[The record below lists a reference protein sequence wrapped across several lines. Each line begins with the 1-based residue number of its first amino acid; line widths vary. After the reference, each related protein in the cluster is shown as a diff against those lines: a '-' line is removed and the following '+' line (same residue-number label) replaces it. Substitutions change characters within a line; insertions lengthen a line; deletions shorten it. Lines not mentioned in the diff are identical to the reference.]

1 MAEDKRRSRTN
12 STRSRRS
19 RNSRSGSAAGRSIR
33 KQADGDSN
41 TARQTSGRSTS
52 AGQTSGR
59 RTGSSGGTRVRKRQ
73 TKRRRQR
80 NLFLR
85 VFFVILAIIVI
96 VVGVFLWRRYSPSRE
111 EADLNEYY
119 GIEQEG
125 QLAVILNQENL
136 GPEGIL
142 SDGVAY
148 VKYEVIRDDINSRFY
163 WDSNENLLL
172 YTLPEDVVK
181 VEVGSQDYTVSK
193 DKQTKDYVI
202 LKTEGSTA
210 YVALD
215 FVQQYT
221 DMDYEVYTDEVNR
234 VVIETDWDDRTVAT
248 VKSKTQV
255 RYRGGVKSEVLTEV
269 DKDATVVVLDQ
280 EENWTKVCTEDGLI
294 GYVRKSNLKDER
306 TEEVNRDFEEP
317 EYSSL
322 TRDYTI
328 NMAWHNVTNE
338 TANSTVL
345 ERIANTKGLTTI
357 APTWYHVADTDGNLE
372 SISSATYVDNA
383 HQSNVEVWATVRD
396 FDGGISSSDESYEF
410 LSSTSKRENLIN
422 ALIADALQVGVD
434 GINVDFEK
442 INTDCG
448 EHFIQFIRELSVRCR
463 QNSLVLSV
471 DNYPPKNYNEHYD
484 LKEQGIVAD
493 YVVIMGYDEYYSGSP
508 EAGPVSSYNYVKEGI
523 EGTLEKVP
531 AEKVISG
538 IPFYTRLWSETPKTE
553 EELAEEAGTDA
564 ADYPMNVE
572 SENLGMEAAAARVAS
587 AGVEATWDEET
598 KSDYATWEEED
609 TTYEIWLENADS
621 IEPKLQLMKD
631 NGLAGSAAWALGQED
646 PEIWQLILQYVN

>member
-1 MAEDKRRSRTN
+1 MAEDRRRSRTN

-148 VKYEVIRDDINSRFY
+148 LKYEVIRDDINSRFY

-598 KSDYATWEEED
+598 KSDYATWEEEN

>member
-1 MAEDKRRSRTN
+1 MAEDRKRSRSN
-12 STRSRRS
+12 STRSRRIK
-19 RNSRSGSAAGRSIR
+19 NSRSGSAAGRSIR
-33 KQADGDSN
+33 RQADGDSS
-41 TARQTSGRSTS
+41 TGRSSSGGSTS
-52 AGQTSGR
+52 TRQTSGR
-59 RTGSSGGTRVRKRQ
+59 RTGASGGSRGRRRQ

-125 QLAVILNQENL
+125 QMAVIVNQENL
-136 GPEGIL
+136 GPEGML
-142 SDGVAY
+142 SDGTAY
-148 VKYEVIRDDINSRFY
+148 VKYEVVRDYINSRFY

-172 YTLPEDVVK
+172 YTLPEEVVK

-210 YVALD
+210 YIALD

-221 DMDYEVYTDEVNR
+221 DMDYEVYTDEVDR
-234 VVIETDWDDRTVAT
+234 VVIETDWDDMTVAT

-255 RYRGGVKSEVLTEV
+255 RYRGGVKSEILTEV
-269 DKDATVVVLDQ
+269 DKDAEVVVLDQ
-280 EENWTKVCTEDGLI
+280 EENWTKICTEDGFI
-294 GYVRKSNLKDER
+294 GYVQKSTLKDEQ
-306 TEEVNRDFEEP
+306 TKEVSRDFEEP
-317 EYSSL
+317 EYSNL

-383 HQSNVEVWATVRD
+383 HQSDVEVWATIRD
-396 FDGGISSSDESYEF
+396 FDGGISSSDESLEF

-448 EHFIQFIRELSVRCR
+448 EHYIQFIRELSVRCR

-471 DNYPPKNYNEHYD
+471 DNYPPMDYNAHYD

-493 YVVIMGYDEYYSGSP
+493 YVIIMGYDEYYSGSP
-508 EAGPVSSYNYVKEGI
+508 VAGPVSSYNYVKDGI

-553 EELAEEAGTDA
+553 EELAEEAGTEA
-564 ADYPMNVE
+564 EDYPMNVE
-572 SENLGMEAAAARVAS
+572 SENLGMEAAAAAVAS
-587 AGVEATWDEET
+587 AGVEAQWDEET
-598 KSDYATWEEED
+598 KSDYATWEEDD
-609 TTYEIWLENADS
+609 TTYEIWLENANS

-631 NGLAGSAAWALGQED
+631 NELAGSAAWALGQED